1 MTYACLCNTTMVLF
15 QLALR
20 KVIRMGCIYKHKCY
34 FGYQRMFQAP
44 QTHEINFSN
53 LAQLGDHQYHIS
65 QDKSAY
71 HKQGLLNLFV
81 KGHIPAIQLK
91 AIAAELNYPAELT
104 KVRHLVAYENYSR
117 DKTAAKPE
125 WVFTG
130 YSLHPHYE
138 TQVVNGR
145 AVAKEALYVELHDQD
160 IACSLKPVPVT
171 ALFYCG
177 LKSPLDSTDYLEALI
192 ELDMQ
197 TLVNHFGKL
206 PAPHELHH
214 FANEN
219 KLAAF
224 ERPLFIEVMDK
235 ETGEFVFATL
245 PSTDIDQVI
254 NQIKHIAETGV
265 YGNGREISYRE
276 DGKPYVSLNYDSQSI
291 SFTQHGN
298 FGEHDYLVQRIITA
312 MKRGYAP
319 RINQL
324 DNDSHWF
331 DFSRETLGNNL
342 FVKLPVF
349 TELDHI

>member
-1 MTYACLCNTTMVLF
+1 
-15 QLALR
+15 
-20 KVIRMGCIYKHKCY
+20 
-34 FGYQRMFQAP
+34 MFQAP
-44 QTHEINFSN
+44 QDHEINFSN
-53 LAQLGDHQYHIS
+53 LAQLGDHQYHVA

-81 KGHIPAIQLK
+81 KGHVQAVQVK
-91 AIAAELNYPAELT
+91 AIATELNYPSDLI
-104 KVRHLVAYENYSR
+104 KVRHLVAYENYTR
-117 DKTAAKPE
+117 DKTAEKPE

-138 TQVVNGR
+138 TQVINGR

-160 IACSLKPVPVT
+160 IACSAKPVPVT

-177 LKSPLDSTDYLEALI
+177 LKSPLDSTEYLKALI

-197 TLVNHFGKL
+197 TIVNHYGKV
-206 PAPHELHH
+206 PAPYELHH
-214 FANEN
+214 FANE
-219 KLAAF
+219 KELAAF

-235 ETGEFVFATL
+235 ETGEFVFASM

-254 NQIKHIAETGV
+254 DQIKEIAETGV
-265 YGNGREISYRE
+265 YGDGREISYSKE
-276 DGKPYVSLNYDSQSI
+276 GKPYVALNYDSQSI
-291 SFTQHGN
+291 DFTQYGD
-298 FGEHDYLVQRIITA
+298 FGEREYLVQRIITA

-324 DNDSHWF
+324 DSDSNWF
-331 DFSRETLGNNL
+331 NFSRESLGNSL
-342 FVKLPVF
+342 FVKLPAF